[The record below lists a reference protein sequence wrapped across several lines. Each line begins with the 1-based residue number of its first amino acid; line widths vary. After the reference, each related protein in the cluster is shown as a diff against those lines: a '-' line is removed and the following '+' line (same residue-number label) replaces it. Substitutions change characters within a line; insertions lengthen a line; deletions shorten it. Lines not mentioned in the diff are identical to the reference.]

1 MSTVKKLSFTKK
13 DESILFV
20 ISSAFLITFLFYIDE
35 GNNSFSVFKG
45 AFAWIIFLIYFIPT
59 LAGQF
64 LVSKLL
70 STVDNGSGK
79 TLISMFLGAL
89 IGVITVVSLFYFF
102 I

>member
-1 MSTVKKLSFTKK
+1 MSTTKKLNFTKK

-20 ISSAFLITFLFYIDE
+20 LSSTFLIFFLFYIDE
-35 GNNSFSVFKG
+35 GYNSFAVFKDT
-45 AFAWIIFLIYFIPT
+45 FIWIVFLIYFIPT

-70 STVDNGSGK
+70 STINNGAGK

-89 IGVITVVSLFYFF
+89 LGVIAVVSLF
-102 I
+102 